1 MRNIAKIGNRLSV
14 VAFAAAAVFVLSTG
28 DALAASGIFE
38 TMRSK
43 VATTLRD
50 LRMIIYVVGG
60 IGLITFTF
68 AAIFGKISFKHLA
81 NICFSLFLVAMI
93 APFVRFFTGDE
104 SALTELSYN
113 NYLSPVNGSADDHTV
128 SGKCGSNCPSS
139 PDGGT
144 GTGGGR
150 VSSTGGMG
158 TGGTGTGGGYTAPQ
172 FMGDGDVTIDGGTLG
187 EVVVTA
193 QAPKKDNPLGLTIPT
208 APDLSSITPPTIN
221 IPTTTTPPADT
232 RTGWQKF
239 KDTIKTVAKEGKK
252 AVNTAS
258 SVYSAAKNVKTAID
272 NTTNALGNMHGIEG
286 ILNAGTVTATS
297 VQNIAGNVQHAAA
310 TVGENYTDKEG
321 QPTANDKVGTA
332 LGPVVDGAKEGE
344 DVFRTGTEI
353 KETTDAGV
361 RLGGD
366 ILSGKGLK

>member
-14 VAFAAAAVFVLSTG
+14 VVLIAAVVFVLSAG
-28 DALAASGIFE
+28 DAFAASGIFE

-43 VATTLRD
+43 VATTLKD
-50 LRMIIYVVGG
+50 LQMIIYVVGG

-93 APFVRFFTGDE
+93 SPFVRFFTGNE
-104 SALTELSYN
+104 SALAELSYN
-113 NYLSPVNGSADDHTV
+113 NYLPAANGSADDHTV
-128 SGKCGSNCPSS
+128 SGSCGSNCPSS
-139 PDGGT
+139 ADGGM
-144 GTGGGR
+144 GAGGGR
-150 VSSTGGMG
+150 TSGSGGSFS
-158 TGGTGTGGGYTAPQ
+158 APK
-172 FMGDGDVTIDGGTLG
+172 FVGDGDVTYDGGTLG

-193 QAPKKDNPLGLTIPT
+193 QAPKKNNPLGLLTPTIEIPT
-208 APDLSSITPPTIN
+208 TLPAIN

-258 SVYSAAKNVKTAID
+258 TVYSAAKNVKTAID

-310 TVGENYTDKEG
+310 AVGENYTDKEG
-321 QPTANDKVGTA
+321 QPTANDKVGAA
-332 LGPVVDGAKEGE
+332 LGQIVDGAKEGE

>member
-14 VAFAAAAVFVLSTG
+14 VTLLAVAVFVLSAG

-93 APFVRFFTGDE
+93 SPFVRFFTGDE
-104 SALTELSYN
+104 TALAELTYN
-113 NYLSPVNGSADDHTV
+113 NYLSTDNGQMPDQTTT
-128 SGKCGSNCPSS
+128 GTCKSNCPSS
-139 PDGGT
+139 TD
-144 GTGGGR
+144 
-150 VSSTGGMG
+150 
-158 TGGTGTGGGYTAPQ
+158 GGTGTGGGYTAPQ
-172 FMGDGDVTIDGGTLG
+172 FTGDGDVTYDGGTLG

-208 APDLSSITPPTIN
+208 APDLSSITPPTISV
-221 IPTTTTPPADT
+221 PTTSSTADT

-258 SVYSAAKNVKTAID
+258 TIYSAAKNVKTAVD
-272 NTTNALGNMHGIEG
+272 NTKNALGNMHGIEG
-286 ILNAGTVTATS
+286 ILNAGTITATS
-297 VQNIAGNVQHAAA
+297 VQNIAGNVQHAAD
-310 TVGENYTDKEG
+310 TVGQNYTDKEG
-321 QPTANDKVGTA
+321 QPTANDKVGAA
-332 LGPVVDGAKEGE
+332 LGQIVDGAKEGE

-353 KETTDAGV
+353 HDTAEAGV

>member
-14 VAFAAAAVFVLSTG
+14 VALAAAAVFVLSAG

-43 VATTLRD
+43 VATTLKG
-50 LRMIIYVVGG
+50 LQMIIYVVGG

-93 APFVRFFTGDE
+93 SPFVRFFTGDE
-104 SALTELSYN
+104 SALAELTYN
-113 NYLSPVNGSADDHTV
+113 NYLSPVNGSADDQTV
-128 SGKCGSNCPSS
+128 SGSCGSNCPSS
-139 PDGGT
+139 AD
-144 GTGGGR
+144 
-150 VSSTGGMG
+150 GGMG
-158 TGGTGTGGGYTAPQ
+158 TGGGTTSGTGGYTSPQ
-172 FMGDGDVTIDGGTLG
+172 FTGDGDVTYDGGTLG

-193 QAPKKDNPLGLTIPT
+193 SAPKNNNPLGLSVPTVEIPT
-208 APDLSSITPPTIN
+208 TLPEIN
-221 IPTTTTPPADT
+221 IPTTTSSSTDT

-258 SVYSAAKNVKTAID
+258 TVYSAAKNVKTAID
-272 NTTNALGNMHGIEG
+272 NTKNALGNMHGIEG

-321 QPTANDKVGTA
+321 QPTANDKVGAA
-332 LGPVVDGAKEGE
+332 LGQIVDGAKEGE

>member
-14 VAFAAAAVFVLSTG
+14 VALVAAAVFVLSAG

-43 VATTLRD
+43 VATTLKD

-93 APFVRFFTGDE
+93 SPFVRFFTGDE
-104 SALTELSYN
+104 SALAELTYS

-150 VSSTGGMG
+150 VSGA
-158 TGGTGTGGGYTAPQ
+158 GGTGAGGGYTAPQ

-193 QAPKKDNPLGLTIPT
+193 QAPKNNNPLGLSIPT
-208 APDLSSITPPTIN
+208 VEIPTTLPEIN

-321 QPTANDKVGTA
+321 QPTANDKVGAA

>member
-1 MRNIAKIGNRLSV
+1 MRNIVKIGNRFSV
-14 VAFAAAAVFVLSTG
+14 VALLAVAVIALSAGDAAAA
-28 DALAASGIFE
+28 DIFGQVR
-38 TMRSK
+38 TK

-81 NICFSLFLVAMI
+81 NICFSLFLVSMMS
-93 APFVRFFTGDE
+93 PFVKFFSGSET
-104 SALTELSYN
+104 ALAELTYN
-113 NYLSPVNGSADDHTV
+113 NYLSTSNGQMADQTV
-128 SGKCGSNCPSS
+128 SGSCGSGNCPSS
-139 PDGGT
+139 ADGGIGTDGGT
-144 GTGGGR
+144 
-150 VSSTGGMG
+150 SSVAGSAAAGSG
-158 TGGTGTGGGYTAPQ
+158 SGYTSPQ
-172 FMGDGDVTIDGGTLG
+172 FTGDDTIDGGTLG

-193 QAPKKDNPLGLTIPT
+193 SAPTNNNPLGLTIPT
-208 APDLSSITPPTIN
+208 IDPSTINLN

-258 SVYSAAKNVKTAID
+258 SVYSAAKNIKTAVD
-272 NTTNALGNMHGIEG
+272 NTKNAVDNMHGIEG
-286 ILNAGTVTATS
+286 ILNAGTVASTS
-297 VQNIAGNVQHAAA
+297 VQNIVGNVQIAAT

-321 QPTANDKVGTA
+321 QPTVGDKVGAA
-332 LGPVVDGAKEGE
+332 LGQIADGAREGE
-344 DVFRTGTEI
+344 DAFRTGTEI
-353 KETTDAGV
+353 HDTTQAGI

-366 ILSGKGLK
+366 ILSGKGIVK

>member
-14 VAFAAAAVFVLSTG
+14 VALAAAAVFVLSAG
-28 DALAASGIFE
+28 DAFAASGIFE

-43 VATTLRD
+43 VATTLKD

-93 APFVRFFTGDE
+93 SPFVRFFTGDE
-104 SALTELSYN
+104 SALAELTYN
-113 NYLSPVNGSADDHTV
+113 NYLSPVNGSADDQTV
-128 SGKCGSNCPSS
+128 NGSCGSNCPSS
-139 PDGGT
+139 AN
-144 GTGGGR
+144 
-150 VSSTGGMG
+150 GGMG
-158 TGGTGTGGGYTAPQ
+158 TGGTTSGTGRYTAPQ
-172 FMGDGDVTIDGGTLG
+172 FTGDGDVTYDGGTLG

-193 QAPKKDNPLGLTIPT
+193 QAPKNNNPLG
-208 APDLSSITPPTIN
+208 ITPPTIEVPTTLPEIN

-258 SVYSAAKNVKTAID
+258 SVYSAAKNVKAAID

-310 TVGENYTDKEG
+310 AVGENYTDKEG
-321 QPTANDKVGTA
+321 QPTANDKVGAA
-332 LGPVVDGAKEGE
+332 LGQIVDGAKEGE